1 MYDMATKVYKAAHTG
16 SGHYGKIVKVINTDS
31 AGVGV
36 NALAL
41 HLGST
46 CIYKKIMAFDSS
58 GITGYSIST
67 SGDPQYLEPWSC
79 ILTPQSGHQALPWDT
94 KVTMGGVDI
103 TSSVYDK
110 VTGTISISSVTG
122 DITIEAEA
130 VMMSSE
136 YEPVEYIKSPYPG
149 TVASVVNLGYAPNN
163 KTKLEIDANLADNGY
178 PILLFGA
185 NNVNTAAPAVRF
197 YQFQNIVANGGAMA
211 WGPNRRA
218 TSAEARAGCGRR
230 FNFVCDRGVFT
241 FIHTNGD
248 VNTIDIS
255 SDDEWKETANV
266 RLFGAYAPSD
276 RYYGSGTVWGIK
288 ISEIETVDEEEVQT
302 WKRVYLPAKRRSDRC
317 PGFYDQVSGNL
328 FLEKPSWTLP
338 GEETNT
344 NATNNALPNVNTE
357 EEEM

>member
-1 MYDMATKVYKAAHTG
+1 MRHPETGEAADVAEMVITDAEG
-16 SGHYGKIVKVINTDS
+16 RGKEVLALNLGARPIYRKNWEV
-31 AGVGV
+31 
-36 NALAL
+36 ALAL
-41 HLGST
+41 VGCT
-46 CIYKKIMAFDSS
+46 AE
-58 GITGYSIST
+58 T
-67 SGDPQYLEPWSC
+67 SGNAQWLKPWSC
-79 ILTPQSGHQALPWDT
+79 VIEPLEGHQQLPWNT
-94 KVTMGGVDI
+94 KVTMGGRDI
-103 TSSVYDK
+103 TAEVYDK
-110 VTGTISISSVTG
+110 ATGQVSIASVTG

-149 TVASVVNLGYAPNN
+149 TAASVVNLGYAPNN
-163 KTKLEIDANLADNGY
+163 KTKLEIDANLADDGY

-185 NNVNTAAPAVRF
+185 NNVNTTAPAVRF

-218 TSAEARAGCGRR
+218 TSAVARAGCGRR

-241 FIHTNGD
+241 FIRTNGD

-255 SDDEWKETANV
+255 SDDEWQETANV

-276 RYYGSGTVWGIK
+276 RYYGSGTVYGIK
-288 ISEIETVDEEEVQT
+288 ISEIETVDGEEVQT
-302 WKRVYLPAKRRSDRC
+302 WKRVYLPAKRRSDGC
-317 PGFYDQVSGNL
+317 PGFYDQVSGTL
-328 FLEKPSWTLP
+328 FIEKPSWTLP

-344 NATNNALPNVNTE
+344 NATNNALPNVNIE